1 MFSKKVFQVLP
12 TLKCNIIES
21 NKVQLRFPN
30 SQCLTIDYNSKVIS
44 RILNYKGSQ
53 NKNAWITYMKQSGVY
68 NPDQLFDLFTN
79 IGALCI
85 NEDNE
90 ISEIIDANLLFESHK
105 TYLVRNTI
113 LNIPHFKTIQIV
125 GEGELF
131 SLCIKYIKN
140 YTKIKVSHN
149 NPDIVLICSDT
160 DNIDY
165 LKNKWNISY
174 NSQLKLVFW
183 CDNEMIRL
191 GPIHV
196 RDESACFECYLKRS
210 LASSHFKEEMLSFNR
225 NGDTRLH
232 KIALGSCVK
241 SLATYIFL
249 RTLRLIH
256 LRQFHILKP
265 GLLESWNI
273 INGTYSNKIVL
284 RNTFCDYCSKNTP
297 KRAIRDMI

>member
-68 NPDQLFDLFTN
+68 NPDQLFDLFIN

-113 LNIPHFKTIQIV
+113 LNIPYF
-125 GEGELF
+125 
-131 SLCIKYIKN
+131 
-140 YTKIKVSHN
+140 
-149 NPDIVLICSDT
+149 
-160 DNIDY
+160 
-165 LKNKWNISY
+165 
-174 NSQLKLVFW
+174 
-183 CDNEMIRL
+183 
-191 GPIHV
+191 
-196 RDESACFECYLKRS
+196 
-210 LASSHFKEEMLSFNR
+210 
-225 NGDTRLH
+225 
-232 KIALGSCVK
+232 
-241 SLATYIFL
+241 
-249 RTLRLIH
+249 
-256 LRQFHILKP
+256 ILKQYK
-265 GLLESWNI
+265 LLVKAS
-273 INGTYSNKIVL
+273 YFLYV
-284 RNTFCDYCSKNTP
+284 
-297 KRAIRDMI
+297 